1 MCSSK
6 YGAHSKLLSAEEVE
20 ILLRS
25 ARKRQRTNASNE
37 VPVSTEVH
45 RVQPAVEQIQISL
58 MMSRT
63 NEMGSEEF
71 VQRHPP
77 SIEMTS
83 KTTSDKGPASTEVHW
98 VQPAVEQIQ
107 ISPMMSRTNEM
118 GSEEFVQR
126 HPPLIEM
133 TSKTTS
139 DKGPASTEV
148 HWVQPAVEQI
158 QISPMMSRTNEMG
171 SEEFDESRSRGELSE
186 NMNLVSEGNSIFLEC
201 GLILVFLAENSNS
214 LPEGMDF
221 DSSDDEENL
230 DSTCEGEFST
240 LTPLF
245 NHLIF
250 FHLKNSMNLPELEA
264 PLKNLQPLLMR
275 NWRNFKK
282 FSEKMK

>member
-1 MCSSK
+1 MGPCSNFFFQGRCSNCKSAFGQQGFAHHQPVCSSK

-83 KTTSDKGPASTEVHW
+83 KTTSDKGPV
-98 VQPAVEQIQ
+98 
-107 ISPMMSRTNEM
+107 
-118 GSEEFVQR
+118 
-126 HPPLIEM
+126 
-133 TSKTTS
+133 
-139 DKGPASTEV
+139 STEV

>member
-1 MCSSK
+1 MGPCSNFFFQGRCSNCKSAFGQQDFAHHQPVCSSK

-58 MMSRT
+58 
-63 NEMGSEEF
+63 
-71 VQRHPP
+71 
-77 SIEMTS
+77 
-83 KTTSDKGPASTEVHW
+83 
-98 VQPAVEQIQ
+98 
-107 ISPMMSRTNEM
+107 
-118 GSEEFVQR
+118 
-126 HPPLIEM
+126 
-133 TSKTTS
+133 
-139 DKGPASTEV
+139 
-148 HWVQPAVEQI
+148 
-158 QISPMMSRTNEMG
+158 MMSRTNEMG